1 MSDEQAEEQS
11 DKSLA
16 EVVKESFKNAVIDM
30 ANKVY

>member
-1 MSDEQAEEQS
+1 MADEQVEEQN

-16 EVVKESFKNAVIDM
+16 ETVKETFKNAVIDM